1 MKKYIMILIIILGVI
16 CCDLAFC
23 QLDKS
28 VLIIHYGDVNYYAEN
43 ENYWA
48 EINGRNVEFTDKK
61 SENKKII
68 KLDFVPNQIA
78 LGMNHV
84 FILKCGDNYSSDD
97 AVIYSYD
104 FEGHYIEA
112 RHEKKCNYMA
122 MDKDILYLQYWQ
134 DEEQNMPYVNYNGI
148 VANAWIKEDK
158 FASKVNTMKE
168 NKKGVCKVGERT
180 FYANSNGCFSTE
192 KEYSN
197 IPAMSSYIWDEMKTE
212 KQKNADY
219 QKVLEKEIGYDSDFL
234 YGFNEYQKGKYIY
247 GVVNIWEEDVRLR
260 NMEIPINNVVKSYV
274 YKVNLQ
280 TNDVEILFQRNKG
293 CVQIA
298 SNETNAI
305 CYEKNM
311 IQRINL
317 KTQKSDIL
325 YNGLQNKT
333 ENIYLQG
340 PYLLVAGE
348 NKYIQY
354 DAAY

>member
-148 VANAWIKEDK
+148 VANATIQHGQ
-158 FASKVNTMKE
+158 NTQ
-168 NKKGVCKVGERT
+168 VV
-180 FYANSNGCFSTE
+180 AN
-192 KEYSN
+192 
-197 IPAMSSYIWDEMKTE
+197 
-212 KQKNADY
+212 Y
-219 QKVLEKEIGYDSDFL
+219 QKVLEKKIGYDSNFL
-234 YGFNEYQKGKYIY
+234 YGFNEYQNGKYIY

-274 YKVNLQ
+274 YKVNLL
-280 TNDVEILFQRNKG
+280 TNDVEILFQRGKG

-298 SNETNAI
+298 SNEKNAI

-311 IQRINL
+311 IKRINL
-317 KTQKSDIL
+317 KTKKSDIL
-325 YNGLQNKT
+325 YNGLRNKT

-354 DAAY
+354 GAAY

>member
-1 MKKYIMILIIILGVI
+1 MILIIILGVI

-122 MDKDILYLQYWQ
+122 MDKDVLYLQYWQ

-158 FASKVNTMKE
+158 FAGKVNT
-168 NKKGVCKVGERT
+168 CLLYTSPSPR
-180 FYANSNGCFSTE
+180 
-192 KEYSN
+192 
-197 IPAMSSYIWDEMKTE
+197 
-212 KQKNADY
+212 
-219 QKVLEKEIGYDSDFL
+219 DS
-234 YGFNEYQKGKYIY
+234 
-247 GVVNIWEEDVRLR
+247 
-260 NMEIPINNVVKSYV
+260 
-274 YKVNLQ
+274 
-280 TNDVEILFQRNKG
+280 
-293 CVQIA
+293 
-298 SNETNAI
+298 
-305 CYEKNM
+305 
-311 IQRINL
+311 
-317 KTQKSDIL
+317 
-325 YNGLQNKT
+325 
-333 ENIYLQG
+333 
-340 PYLLVAGE
+340 
-348 NKYIQY
+348 
-354 DAAY
+354 